1 MRETSKKMTA
11 TDLARPFAKFAFEAT
26 VDADD
31 DRQCVY
37 VSDGKIV
44 RADLV
49 GEIVSALQPHVAKI
63 AFACNVSVAEYEQ
76 EIFDDLTD
84 NLSEGTLL
92 ALALAAK
99 ARRS

>member
-49 GEIVSALQPHVAKI
+49 GEIVPALQPHVAKI
-63 AFACNVSVAEYEQ
+63 AFACNVSVTEYGGKS
-76 EIFDDLTD
+76 LTITPTICRR
-84 NLSEGTLL
+84 NAL
-92 ALALAAK
+92 ALALAA